1 MKSVS
6 QFIAILLVVLATTLL
21 TGTVLGQQPDAPPVV
36 DNQTER
42 LNTRLANIDQQQALL
57 DAIAAQSGSDD
68 QALSAAL
75 RRRLNQERID
85 LMGQQLAFAR
95 AVAAA
100 REQTAVFEEFSGTAR
115 ALLDDNLQIA
125 NQAWTQ
131 MENAISYPDA
141 SLDAVA
147 QSTANRA
154 FFNSLQTLDRMNAL
168 SADSLDLMV
177 ELDYD
182 TEAARGTF
190 LERLQDRAVQLSV
203 YLDLAQ
209 EQVVDKRASA
219 GTLPDD
225 ANLTAQLNLAVNRVT
240 AIAASMQNVLGELD
254 ALGEDTT
261 GFREQ
266 LVVTTGAITTDVLD
280 TRLLGELVTRWSEQ
294 GLDYVIN
301 EGPDLL
307 IGVIVF
313 LIVLLI
319 AFKLSRIARR
329 MMERGLKRSRLKL
342 SELLKRM
349 IISTAGNLVL
359 FLGVLFALAQIG
371 ISLGPLLAGL
381 GIAGFIIGFALQDS
395 LSNFASG
402 MMILFYRPYD
412 VGDVVELNG
421 MAGKVEQMSLVNT
434 TIHTFDNQRII
445 MPNAMIWG
453 GIIKNVTAQKIR
465 RVDMVF
471 GISYTDDIDTA
482 QQILSDIVTGH
493 KLVLREPEAVIRMH
507 ELADSSVN
515 FIVRPW
521 TNTEDYW
528 NVYWDIMRDVK
539 LRFDKEGISIPFPQ
553 RDVHVIPAPAQ
564 LTDGTAQDAGEK
576 PAQPAQGKTGKSRKK
591 GGRNNRNRNSSAR
604 KGAREEMEN
613 LPEQTEFP
621 ETGETPES
629 VDAPTK

>member
-21 TGTVLGQQPDAPPVV
+21 TGPVLGQQPDAPPVV

-42 LNTRLANIDQQQALL
+42 LNTRLANIDQQQTLL

-95 AVAAA
+95 AVAAV

-225 ANLTAQLNLAVNRVT
+225 ANLTAQLNLAVSRVT

-576 PAQPAQGKTGKSRKK
+576 PAQPAQGKAGKSRKK
-591 GGRNNRNRNSSAR
+591 GGRNNRNRNSTAR
-604 KGAREEMEN
+604 KGAREEIEK